1 MTKQKRQTVHGGASV
16 LACALALAASGCGGG
31 GGANVQIGAQSSVTL
46 ADHLTLSLSQDKRN
60 AATGEKVT
68 YQITLTNPT
77 AAPITSTYDGYPST
91 GPVTL
96 DELLAPIPYAGTF
109 QVKDSAASLILSDGS
124 RVTAYPP
131 TAPTQPITVTIPPG
145 QSLSATEVYTFTRAD
160 VYTTTVALQKQD
172 RTLTPAV
179 GPLTVF
185 IQ

>member
-1 MTKQKRQTVHGGASV
+1 MTKHQRRTVHGGTGIF
-16 LACALALAASGCGGG
+16 ACALALAVAGCGGG

-46 ADHLTLSLSQDKRN
+46 ANHLTLSLSEDKQN

-77 AAPITSTYDGYPST
+77 AASITSTYLGYPST

-96 DELLAPIPYAGTF
+96 DELLPAYTGTV
-109 QVKDSAASLILSDGS
+109 QVEDSTGAFILSDGS
-124 RVTAYPP
+124 RITAIPP
-131 TAPTQPITVTIPPG
+131 TPPTQPITVTIPPG
-145 QSLSATEVYTFTRAD
+145 QSLSAMEVYTFTRAD
-160 VYTTTVALQKQD
+160 VYTTTVALQNQD
-172 RTLTPAV
+172 RRTLTPAA